1 MQLVRPSLGQIM
13 DWERFLARAV
23 SGIWALF
30 WLWFGIASGIGE
42 GLALPG
48 VLLHAALPGAFFL
61 GITAFAWWKE
71 RAGSYVFLFAGLFI
85 YGAYWSMRGYHGLS
99 HFLQV
104 GALLAL
110 PALVAGL
117 LFYEASRP
125 HGEREP

>member
-1 MQLVRPSLGQIM
+1 MQLVRPSHWQVT

-30 WLWFGIASGIGE
+30 WLWFGIASGISE
-42 GLALPG
+42 GLDLPG
-48 VLLHAALPGAFFL
+48 VLLHAALPGALFL

-85 YGAYWSMRGYHGLS
+85 YGAYWSMAGHRGVSY
-99 HFLQV
+99 FLQV

-110 PALVAGL
+110 PALAAGF
-117 LFYEASRP
+117 LFHEASRP